1 MCRVAAVYSRGLVSL
16 NSLMLN
22 LVHRYTW
29 TNTHTNVLLYVNLNV
44 FTFDMLKSDASA
56 NQCSFTPLFSRTLSI
71 PYYSICM
78 VVYFGLLF

>member
-1 MCRVAAVYSRGLVSL
+1 M
-16 NSLMLN
+16 
-22 LVHRYTW
+22 
-29 TNTHTNVLLYVNLNV
+29 NVILYVNLNV